1 MISLSD
7 RPKLYVIDEVA
18 TDNIKIVD
26 KGATTRLF
34 IPTMLI
40 IDIKNLIIGIF
51 HSFFKF
57 QNHSLR

>member
-34 IPTMLI
+34 IPMLI

>member
-26 KGATTRLF
+26 KEQPL
-34 IPTMLI
+34 
-40 IDIKNLIIGIF
+40 DC
-51 HSFFKF
+51 SY
-57 QNHSLR
+57 QQC